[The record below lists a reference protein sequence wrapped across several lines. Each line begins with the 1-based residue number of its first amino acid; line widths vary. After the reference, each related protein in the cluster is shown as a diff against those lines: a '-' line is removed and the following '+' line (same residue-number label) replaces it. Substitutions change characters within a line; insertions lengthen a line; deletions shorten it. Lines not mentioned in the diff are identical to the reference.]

1 MTDVWNHISMQ
12 DKNFLKVHPDLA
24 ALYLEIE
31 EKEKSI
37 QQLNKKKK
45 ALKEQVKA
53 AKSELEKRLKVLE
66 AWQMKGETAK
76 NDASKKIQN
85 SR

>member
-1 MTDVWNHISMQ
+1 MIALGNYTNIH

-24 ALYLEIE
+24 ALYSEIE
-31 EKEKSI
+31 AKEKSI
-37 QQLNKKKK
+37 QQLNEKRK

-66 AWQMKGETAK
+66 AWKMKGNVTK
-76 NDASKKIQN
+76 NNISK
-85 SR
+85 RA